1 MPTPATT
8 TSVVPGPFV
17 FTLTTSHIWAKG
29 GLMVVAI
36 DWPIARGD
44 RHSRRSRRPCSAH
57 SLCSLSLKKPLRWP
71 DAVSRTDA
79 ARLHRPTDR
88 SRSRK
93 LKRSLLGL
101 QRQRLVVR

>member
-44 RHSRRSRRPCSAH
+44 RHLRRPDLAATS
-57 SLCSLSLKKPLRWP
+57 
-71 DAVSRTDA
+71 VSFSTLDGHA
-79 ARLHRPTDR
+79 PAMHC
-88 SRSRK
+88 
-93 LKRSLLGL
+93 G
-101 QRQRLVVR
+101 